1 MSNMFDEI
9 GEIVKREMVMFF
21 LVDCSGSMHGT
32 KIGAV
37 NTAIREVLPEM
48 RTVGGSDAAIKI
60 ATLLFSNGF
69 RWMYPE
75 PVPVEDFQWTSVDG
89 DGMTDLGAACEE
101 LVGKL
106 SKDSFLSAPSGSVA
120 PVIFL
125 MSDGQPTDDF
135 ERGLEKLWANRWFQH
150 SIKVAVAIGD
160 DADLDA
166 LEKFTGSSEAVI
178 RTHTPEALRKMVRFV
193 TVTSSKVGSKSQG
206 LIEGETKTKQQ
217 TVEEEIKDYLI
228 DNTDIDQNA
237 ADEWE

>member
-1 MSNMFDEI
+1 MGNMFDMA

-21 LVDCSGSMHGT
+21 LIDCSGSMYGT

-37 NTAIREVLPEM
+37 NTAVREALPEM

-60 ATLLFSNGF
+60 ATLLFSNGC

-75 PVPVEDFQWTSVDG
+75 PVPVEDFQWASVDAE
-89 DGMTDLGAACEE
+89 GMTDLGRACKE
-101 LVGKL
+101 LAEKL
-106 SKDSFLSAPSGSVA
+106 SKHAFLNAPSGSVA

-125 MSDGQPTDDF
+125 LSDGQPTDDF
-135 ERGLEKLWANRWFQH
+135 DDGLEKLKANRWFKH
-150 SIKVAVAIGD
+150 AIKVAVAIGD

-193 TVTSSKVGSKSQG
+193 TVTSSKVGSTSQG
-206 LIEGETKTKQQ
+206 TLNGNITTKQD
-217 TVEEEIKDYLI
+217 TLEAEIKTFVNNVGI
-228 DNTDIDQNA
+228 NQNA
-237 ADEWE
+237 DDDWD

>member
-1 MSNMFDEI
+1 MSNMFDGI

-48 RTVGGSDAAIKI
+48 RTVGGSDATIKI
-60 ATLLFSNGF
+60 ATLLFSSGS

-75 PVPVEDFQWTSVDG
+75 PVAVEDFQWSPVDG
-89 DGMTDLGAACEE
+89 DGLTDLGGACEE
-101 LVGKL
+101 LASKL
-106 SKDSFLSAPSGSVA
+106 SKNFFLSAPSGSVA

-135 ERGLEKLWANRWFQH
+135 DKGLEKLWANRWFQH

-160 DADLDA
+160 DADLAA

-178 RTHTPEALRKMVRFV
+178 RTHTPESLRKMVRFV

-206 LIEGETKTKQQ
+206 MIDGQVQTKQSE
-217 TVEEEIKDYLI
+217 VEEEIKTYLAA
-228 DNTDIDQNA
+228 NTDIDQDGE
-237 ADEWE
+237 DEWE